1 MESVN
6 ITLQISDPL
15 FAEAKRFAAA
25 RGLTL
30 REVVESGLRRV
41 LEPQPPGAKR
51 FRLRKVIFKGRGLAA
66 DADWNYI
73 REMIYEGRGGR
84 PR

>member
-1 MESVN
+1 ME
-6 ITLQISDPL
+6 ISDPL

-30 REVVESGLRRV
+30 REVVETGLRRV
-41 LEPQPPGAKR
+41 LEPQGAGVKP
-51 FRLRKVIFKGRGLAA
+51 FRLRKVTFQGRGLAA
-66 DADWNYI
+66 DADWNSI
-73 REMIYEGRGGR
+73 REMIYDGRGGR